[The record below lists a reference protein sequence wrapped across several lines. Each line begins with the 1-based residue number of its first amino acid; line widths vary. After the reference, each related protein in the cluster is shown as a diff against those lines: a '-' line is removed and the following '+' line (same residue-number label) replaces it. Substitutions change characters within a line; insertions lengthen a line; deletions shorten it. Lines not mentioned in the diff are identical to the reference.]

1 MNRKSSDLIPQE
13 HSHRLFLF
21 IAGPGGLVQRDPTP
35 SHLRNRAGKAVC
47 LHRQMPMGPA
57 ARPLL
62 DLKPGRGEIGGLLP
76 CSLRYI
82 DGSAY
87 LYYDITSRQNISH
100 LYSNRC
106 ITREWLTDFVWSLKR
121 IQQELQRFLLDIRN
135 ILWYPEQ
142 IFQDLES
149 NIFSFVYGVSITLV
163 KLSRYRG
170 LQCRR

>member
-1 MNRKSSDLIPQE
+1 MLHME
-13 HSHRLFLF
+13 Y
-21 IAGPGGLVQRDPTP
+21 V
-35 SHLRNRAGKAVC
+35 RNVNCNYERILLEEKPNGKLYQYCV
-47 LHRQMPMGPA
+47 L
-57 ARPLL
+57 
-62 DLKPGRGEIGGLLP
+62 GRGEIGGLLP

-149 NIFSFVYGVSITLV
+149 NIFSFVYVPYYKGEPSFIKLV
-163 KLSRYRG
+163 EFWVEHIDYSD
-170 LQCRR
+170 